1 MRCGRGG
8 LSLEVSLSKGQL
20 LSLALVTPQHRSPC
34 EGCPLSGDVYWQG
47 QEEGRAPSLCL
58 EAVYFKVCCCFCAG
72 ALVFNIE
79 KIMNVDTHVICL
91 GLLQDTFFWVESR
104 TPVQP
109 KCCCDI
115 ASSCYLRLSLCWS
128 ITVIVQLSPATPAP
142 LCRRCVPWAAAQPPA
157 LGASI
162 FWQKWRLDL

>member
-1 MRCGRGG
+1 M
-8 LSLEVSLSKGQL
+8 EVSLSKGQL

-47 QEEGRAPSLCL
+47 QEKGRAPSLCL

-91 GLLQDTFFWVESR
+91 GLLQDTFFELKAGHLYNQSVAATS
-104 TPVQP
+104 P
-109 KCCCDI
+109 
-115 ASSCYLRLSLCWS
+115 LL
-128 ITVIVQLSPATPAP
+128 VI
-142 LCRRCVPWAAAQPPA
+142 
-157 LGASI
+157 
-162 FWQKWRLDL
+162 